1 MSYPDD
7 YFVGQFLSCCCFVS
21 FKLLLNVWWIQLSI
35 VDVMIVLVSLFSF
48 SCSSTSSLFFLIF
61 SLSSAT
67 LYLTLKSS
75 CVGRSKSNFNSF
87 SKRTGLFTSTCFIFK
102 SFSALR
108 FFSEREDPITVTSF
122 REFNSSKNP
131 SIFWLRSFFALSF
144 CTSTTTLFWNVVGRL
159 PARNVSTSP
168 EERTGRSEIGF
179 TAFSRKSTRSYN
191 WRASKHCLIR
201 STGVLGE
208 LFAICF
214 VRKT

>member
-1 MSYPDD
+1 
-7 YFVGQFLSCCCFVS
+7 
-21 FKLLLNVWWIQLSI
+21 
-35 VDVMIVLVSLFSF
+35 MIVLVSLFSF

-87 SKRTGLFTSTCFIFK
+87 SNRTGLFTSTCFIYK

-144 CTSTTTLFWNVVGRL
+144 SVPVLPHCFETLWEDYQRVTSRL
-159 PARNVSTSP
+159 LLRKEQDQVKLVLPPSQESQQDRTIEEPRN
-168 EERTGRSEIGF
+168 I
-179 TAFSRKSTRSYN
+179 A
-191 WRASKHCLIR
+191 L
-201 STGVLGE
+201 LGQQE
-208 LFAICF
+208 C
-214 VRKT
+214 